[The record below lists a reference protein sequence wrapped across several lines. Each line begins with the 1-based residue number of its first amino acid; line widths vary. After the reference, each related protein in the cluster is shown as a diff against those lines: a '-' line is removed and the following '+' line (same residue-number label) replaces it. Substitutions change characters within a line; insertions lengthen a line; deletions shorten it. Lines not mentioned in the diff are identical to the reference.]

1 PRRHRADGRDDA
13 TNFGFALE
21 VKVCRQFTS
30 GGLTLLVLC
39 NQCDIDQQKL
49 FMSPNTELTSQPHFK
64 PRISR
69 GDHT

>member
-1 PRRHRADGRDDA
+1 EDA
-13 TNFGFALE
+13 RNSGFAKE
-21 VKVCRQFTS
+21 VTVCRQRISDGWTVP
-30 GGLTLLVLC
+30 GLC

-49 FMSPNTELTSQPHFK
+49 FISPNTELTSQPHFK